1 MLLLLLCQAER
12 KELVMNDRDI
22 IDNFI
27 KLLPLW
33 HYKVERP
40 IKRTQK
46 HSQISYE
53 THYCLIALAK
63 KGPMTM
69 SELSS
74 FLKLSKQ
81 QATQII
87 DKLYQHHLI
96 QRFHDEKD
104 RRMIR
109 IAISEEGTQFLKE
122 NVIDSASVE
131 ASMPLTLDEK
141 EKEELRNATDTLIRL
156 LTKLD

>member
-63 KGPMTM
+63 KGPMIYC
-69 SELSS
+69 
-74 FLKLSKQ
+74 KLQRWKSYLEFRW
-81 QATQII
+81 QILFDSGVWI
-87 DKLYQHHLI
+87 LYQLYYSRDDGDI
-96 QRFHDEKD
+96 
-104 RRMIR
+104 
-109 IAISEEGTQFLKE
+109 
-122 NVIDSASVE
+122 
-131 ASMPLTLDEK
+131 
-141 EKEELRNATDTLIRL
+141 
-156 LTKLD
+156 

>member
-1 MLLLLLCQAER
+1 
-12 KELVMNDRDI
+12 
-22 IDNFI
+22 
-27 KLLPLW
+27 
-33 HYKVERP
+33 
-40 IKRTQK
+40 
-46 HSQISYE
+46 
-53 THYCLIALAK
+53 
-63 KGPMTM
+63 M

-74 FLKLSKQ
+74 SLKLSKQ